1 MHCHDGPRFAA
12 SSSPNRALLNSLLRG
27 KAGVGADAGAPE
39 SAGLP
44 ARTLRWIRGW
54 PTDSSVCL
62 FLDGFAALSIPVVTM
77 LPAVRVAVPHQE
89 IR

>member
-1 MHCHDGPRFAA
+1 MQGRQSPPGYLRVRCGGSVDG
-12 SSSPNRALLNSLLRG
+12 LRT
-27 KAGVGADAGAPE
+27 A
-39 SAGLP
+39 
-44 ARTLRWIRGW
+44 
-54 PTDSSVCL
+54 CL